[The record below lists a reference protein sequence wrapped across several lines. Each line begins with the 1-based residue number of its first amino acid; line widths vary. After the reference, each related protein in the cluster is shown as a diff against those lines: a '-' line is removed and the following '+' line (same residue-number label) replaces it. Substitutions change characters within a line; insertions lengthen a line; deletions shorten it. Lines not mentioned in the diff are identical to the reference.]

1 MVSKSESD
9 TSVDAQPVTSF
20 CLQYLITWRPY
31 RRAYTV
37 RPASRYNQSPAMLQ
51 PVFSRLLPTLVVVPL
66 VFGFLMTPSTPAQIA
81 DAFEVA
87 ASVAFTEGPAIY
99 KDGSVFFTEMA
110 GHRIMR
116 LHPDGSLTV
125 FRSDSNRTN
134 GLLFDHQWRLVMCE
148 MSDEQLNRPR
158 VTRMDLETGRTEVL
172 AERFEGKTINAPN
185 DVTIDRQGRL
195 YFTDF
200 DRTGADRIGTPGVYR
215 IDPDG
220 SLHRLLSTPEV
231 QRPNGIAL
239 SPDQQT
245 LYLVESHPGEQGN
258 RHIRAYD
265 LSAQGT
271 LANMRI
277 LHDFFPG
284 RSADGLCV
292 HPQSGDLFAVAGLNR
307 RRTSPETLDTRAG
320 LYRFSPAGK
329 LLHFYPIWEDT
340 VTNCTISS
348 GEPRTVYVTAGKLLL
363 KLPLQ

>member
-1 MVSKSESD
+1 MRIS
-9 TSVDAQPVTSF
+9 T
-20 CLQYLITWRPY
+20 
-31 RRAYTV
+31 
-37 RPASRYNQSPAMLQ
+37 
-51 PVFSRLLPTLVVVPL
+51 FSLLLPAIAGLL
-66 VFGFLMTPSTPAQIA
+66 LTPCAPAQA
-81 DAFEVA
+81 PDTFEVA
-87 ASVAFTEGPAIY
+87 ASTAFTEGPAIY

-116 LHPDGSLTV
+116 LFPDGSLSV
-125 FRSDSNRTN
+125 FRSESNNTN

-158 VTRMDLETGRTEVL
+158 VTRMNIETGETEVL

-200 DRTGADRIGTPGVYR
+200 DRSGADRVGTPGVYR
-215 IDPDG
+215 IDPDN
-220 SLHRLLSTPEV
+220 SLHRLLGPPDV
-231 QRPNGIAL
+231 QRPNGIVL
-239 SPDQQT
+239 SPDEQT

-271 LANMRI
+271 LANGRI
-277 LHDFFPG
+277 LHNFFPG
-284 RSADGLCV
+284 RSADGLCMD
-292 HPQSGDLFAVAGLNR
+292 PRTGDLFAVAGLNR
-307 RRTSPETLDTRAG
+307 RRGSPETLDTKAG
-320 LYRFSPAGK
+320 LYRFSAEGK

-348 GEPRTVYVTAGKLLL
+348 NEPRIVYVTAGKLLL
-363 KLPLQ
+363 KLPLR